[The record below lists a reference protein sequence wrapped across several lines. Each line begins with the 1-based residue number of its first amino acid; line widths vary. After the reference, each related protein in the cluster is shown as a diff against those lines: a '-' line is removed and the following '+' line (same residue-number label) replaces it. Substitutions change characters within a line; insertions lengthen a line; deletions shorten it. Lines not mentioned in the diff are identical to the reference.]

1 MPSMFQRVCLPQ
13 DLEAIRFRLLSDS
26 KTFSAPNGEQHFNS
40 TGQTQFPGP
49 KSPRELLQ
57 ARGTW
62 SVKPFLNLTLLIAT
76 VAWCLAIVAAPYF
89 HSGPIYLFFSTIC
102 HQLPTRSWHFQGEQL
117 GLCIRCTSI
126 SLGFLAGQLAIRTPN
141 VRWLRYAIVLTA
153 MEWLLAAT
161 VHDFELLRILSGVV
175 LGASAAPI
183 VRTGVVEMA
192 VRIMRTAHEPM

>member
-26 KTFSAPNGEQHFNS
+26 KTFSAPNGEQHCNS
-40 TGQTQFPGP
+40 TGQTPFPGP
-49 KSPRELLQ
+49 KSPRGLPQ
-57 ARGTW
+57 AGDAW
-62 SVKPFLNLTLLIAT
+62 SAKPFLNLTLLMAT

-89 HSGPIYLFFSTIC
+89 HSGPIYLFFSAIC

-141 VRWLRYAIVLTA
+141 VRWLGYAIVITA
-153 MEWLLAAT
+153 VEWLLATT

-183 VRTGVVEMA
+183 VRTGVVEMV